1 MHCDRPLRSGKETQ
15 RISEGYG
22 DNRRTWIECLVCV
35 SKCHEPSKSFLSI
48 AVLLFLS
55 FMWFTGPARSYSDPI
70 GLIPIGLMVAIII
83 RRFWDSH
90 RYKPIYD
97 RWVKK
102 HGSNSE
108 VWPKNKFKFDLWPN
122 HVYHDPEATEKIQ
135 NGWVAEWSN
144 APVLK
149 TGVRLRVPWVRIPP
163 HPLFVS
169 LLESRSSPELPCTAP
184 VLNASFGMPS

>member
-1 MHCDRPLRSGKETQ
+1 MANFRDYYYCMHCDRPLRLGKETQ

-122 HVYHDPEATEKIQ
+122 HVYHDPEATEKMLQTAVCSACGKPCSDYNVCVISE
-135 NGWVAEWSN
+135 GKPIHKACLYS
-144 APVLK
+144 
-149 TGVRLRVPWVRIPP
+149 P
-163 HPLFVS
+163 H
-169 LLESRSSPELPCTAP
+169 EL
-184 VLNASFGMPS
+184 